1 MKRIMYVMAN
11 IVKLQTKVQALALD
25 NELTFF
31 PLSQQDEEEEEEPHQ
46 NIAEGCILEVL
57 NLTHRLKPFPLL
69 TSPTDINSTSQ
80 R

>member
-31 PLSQQDEEEEEEPHQ
+31 PLSQQDEEEEEPHQ

-57 NLTHRLKPFPLL
+57 NLPHRLKPFPLL